1 MKARPLIRVVKKLK
15 KIKKLNMSTKNLYTR
30 GTNSRCQKR
39 FERIKTMAANEH
51 HALQANA
58 AEAQILHRL
67 STAAN
72 STNRTYASHVKKF
85 KSWVDEKPDDTRETF
100 NIPYPGPPRK
110 YISRLSVES
119 FFLEVQKPKCV
130 TSGTM
135 DKVVC
140 ALNQLAIREESA
152 DIGPDIR
159 EGFAGDVVKSVLAY
173 VSKKKEDAL
182 KLHSKT
188 SDPHSKNPLNIISQE
203 DISKVMATRLQNG
216 QKWSDLVT
224 VWAITTVMLLR
235 FDSACV
241 LTLNKLYLYED
252 RPPDGLHTPQL

>member
-1 MKARPLIRVVKKLK
+1 
-15 KIKKLNMSTKNLYTR
+15 
-30 GTNSRCQKR
+30 
-39 FERIKTMAANEH
+39 MAANEH
-51 HALQANA
+51 HALEATNA
-58 AEAQILHRL
+58 TETQVLHRL

-85 KSWVDEKPDDTRETF
+85 KSWVDKKPDDTRETF
-100 NIPYPGPPRK
+100 DIPDPGPPTN
-110 YISRLSVES
+110 YISRLSIER

-135 DKVVC
+135 DKVVGT
-140 ALNQLAIREESA
+140 LNQLAIREEST

-159 EGFAGDVVKSVLAY
+159 EGLARDVVKSVLAY
-173 VSKKKEDAL
+173 VSKKKEDEL
-182 KLHSKT
+182 KLQSQR
-188 SDPHSKNPLNIISQE
+188 SDPHSENPLNIISQE

-252 RPPDGLHTPQL
+252 WPPDSLHTPHDCERWEDK